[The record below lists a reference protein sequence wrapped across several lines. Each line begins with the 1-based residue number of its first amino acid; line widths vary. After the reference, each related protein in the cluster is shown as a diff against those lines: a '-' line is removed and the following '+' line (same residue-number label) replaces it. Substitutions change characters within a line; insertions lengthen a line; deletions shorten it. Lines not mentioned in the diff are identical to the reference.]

1 MLAEQ
6 DISGSFLHYRRLLGA
21 AGIGVLAAIG
31 AAGVFASTPE
41 GSNTHALFGG
51 LLLALLFGL
60 LGIVGAT
67 YFWFRSSLRHLIKL
81 QEARLAVVYTDALTG
96 AMTRAH
102 FLRQMKIAL
111 AETPKSSVGYIHLDM
126 DNLKVI
132 NDSYGHKAGDAAL
145 RHLVMILRAVA
156 PHGMV
161 GRLGGDEFA
170 VLVRDV
176 ASRKTLEDMAREMLE
191 RLNKPADIQ
200 GLCLQLSAT
209 IGLALAPEDGDCVET
224 LLTNAD
230 LALYVG
236 KENGRGK
243 VVPFDKDM
251 SADEGYRRF
260 VQRELRGALNLNQLD
275 VHYQPIVDVQGNDVG
290 YYEALIRWE
299 HPYRGFISPAHF
311 IPIAER
317 STLIDR
323 LGEWVLARVCRD
335 LPELGA
341 ASVSVNVSLVQLRR
355 PEFAARFLS
364 ILAEHRT
371 PAGMIVIEI
380 TETVRLTSNAIEMRN
395 LETLMTAGIRVSIDD
410 FGSGATSLDYLRRL
424 RFDAIKIDRSYIT
437 HIVNDPVGMALIA
450 AICSIGRALDI
461 RVVAEGVE
469 TEEQFR
475 LLQAAGCTHLQG
487 YLFGKPRALTR
498 TSRTL
503 PILASQS
510 A

>member
-1 MLAEQ
+1 MLAER
-6 DISGSFLHYRRLLGA
+6 DISGSFLHYRRLLGV
-21 AGIGVLAAIG
+21 AGLGVLAAIG
-31 AAGVFASTPE
+31 TAGIFVSTPD
-41 GSNTHALFGG
+41 GSDSHALSGG
-51 LLLALLFGL
+51 LLLVLLLGL
-60 LGIVGAT
+60 LAIVGAT

-81 QEARLAVVYTDALTG
+81 QEIRLAVVYTDALTG
-96 AMTRAH
+96 AMARAQ
-102 FLRQMKIAL
+102 FLSRMKATL
-111 AETPKSSVGYIHLDM
+111 AEAPKRSLGYIHLDM

-145 RHLVMILRAVA
+145 RHLVTILRAVA
-156 PHGMV
+156 PDGVV

-170 VLVRDV
+170 VLIRDA
-176 ASRKTLEDMAREMLE
+176 ASREALENMAREMLE
-191 RLNKPADIQ
+191 RLNKPVDLH
-200 GLCLQLSAT
+200 GLYLQLSAT
-209 IGLALAPEDGDCVET
+209 IGLAFAPEDGDCVET

-275 VHYQPIVDVQGNDVG
+275 VHYQPIVDILGNDVG
-290 YYEALIRWE
+290 CYEALIRWE

-317 STLIDR
+317 SSLIDR

-364 ILAEHRT
+364 ILAEHGT
-371 PAGMIVIEI
+371 PSGMIVVEI
-380 TETVRLTSNAIEMRN
+380 TETVRLTSNAVEMRN

-437 HIVNDPVGMALIA
+437 NIVNDPVGMALIA

-487 YLFGKPRALTR
+487 YLFGKPRALAR
-498 TSRTL
+498 ASRSPL
-503 PILASQS
+503 VVANRR